1 MTPTMTTY
9 RKGRATFTL
18 SLAIVCG
25 LAISPAGCSPDRILS
40 VEDPDIINPSNV
52 QSPAGAEAVRLGA
65 LSRFNGA
72 TSGDESFFLYGGLF
86 SDEWINGD
94 SFIARQEIDQRVI
107 TIENNFLTAANRQI
121 HRTRLAAQ
129 QAVALLR
136 EYSPTSPAWQ
146 VGEMLMIQA
155 YVINLLAEH
164 LCDGL
169 IISDVVDGRE
179 VYGDPM
185 TTAAAFELAL
195 GLVNEGL
202 TSVTGSTSND
212 VRVRHSL
219 ALTKGRILTNL
230 NRHSEAATA
239 VAAIPTSFQYVNY
252 HSQTTWSNAFWTW
265 NKNSRRYSVS
275 DNEGING
282 LNFASAND
290 PRVPVCAGG
299 DAACK
304 AIGVTNSV
312 RDDLT
317 GPFMVLMTWPNREDP
332 IAIMQG
338 VDARMI
344 EAEAQLKAGQAGAAL
359 ATLNGARASVAGLE
373 PLADAGSADARLKQ
387 LFRERAF
394 WQYSRGYRT
403 GDLRRLIRQYGQTQ
417 ATVFPTGAWH
427 KGGNYGT
434 DVDMPVPQAEQNNPN
449 LGITLQTCMN
459 RGA

>member
-1 MTPTMTTY
+1 MTTY
-9 RKGRATFTL
+9 RKGQATFL
-18 SLAIVCG
+18 MSLAIMGG
-25 LAISPAGCSPDRILS
+25 LTVFTASCSPDDILS

-52 QSPAGAEAVRLGA
+52 QSAAGADAVRLGA

-72 TSGDESFFLYGGLF
+72 TSGDESLFLLGGLF
-86 SDEWINGD
+86 ADEWINGD

-107 TIENNFLTAANRQI
+107 TIENTFLTAANRQL

-136 EYSPTSPAWQ
+136 EYSLTAPGWQ
-146 VGEMLMIQA
+146 LGEMFMIQA
-155 YVINLLAEH
+155 YVINLMAEH
-164 LCDGL
+164 MCDGL

-179 VYGDPM
+179 VYGEPM
-185 TTAAAFELAL
+185 TTTAAFEMAL
-195 GLVNEGL
+195 SLTNEGL
-202 TSVTGSTSND
+202 TAVTASTTND
-212 VRVRHSL
+212 VRVRNAL

-230 NRHSEAATA
+230 NRHAEAAVA
-239 VAAIPTSFQYVNY
+239 VAGIPTSYQYVNY
-252 HSQTTWSNAFWTW
+252 QSQTTWSNAFWTW

-275 DNEGING
+275 DSEGTNG
-282 LNFASAND
+282 LDFASAND
-290 PRVPVCAGG
+290 PRVPVCAGN

-304 AIGVTNSV
+304 TIGVTRSV

-344 EAEAQLKAGQAGAAL
+344 EAEAQLKAGQAETAL
-359 ATLNGARASVAGLE
+359 ATLNGARSTVAGLE
-373 PLADAGSADARLKQ
+373 PLTDLGTADGRLQQ

-394 WQYSRGYRT
+394 WQYSRGHRT
-403 GDLRRLIRQYGQTQ
+403 GDLRRLIRQYGKSQ

-449 LGITLQTCMN
+449 LGITLQTCMS

>member
-1 MTPTMTTY
+1 MTTEI
-9 RKGRATFTL
+9 KGRATSL
-18 SLAIVCG
+18 VSLALMAGMAI
-25 LAISPAGCSPDRILS
+25 LAAGCTPDTILE

-72 TSGDESFFLYGGLF
+72 TSGATGQDESLFLLGGLF
-86 SDEWINGD
+86 TDELINGD
-94 SFIARQEIDQRVI
+94 SYIARQEIDQRVI

-121 HRTRLAAQ
+121 HRARLSAQ
-129 QAVALLR
+129 QAVELIR
-136 EYSPTSPAWQ
+136 EYNVSAPGWH
-146 VGEMLMIQA
+146 VGEMFMIQA
-155 YVINLLAEH
+155 YMINILAEH

-179 VYGDPM
+179 QYGEPM
-185 TTAAAFELAL
+185 TTQAAFEKAL
-195 GLVNEGL
+195 GLANEGL
-202 TSVTGSTSND
+202 AAVTGTTAND
-212 VRVRHSL
+212 IRVRHAL
-219 ALTKGRILTNL
+219 ALTKGRILVNL
-230 NRHSEAATA
+230 NRHAEAATA
-239 VAAIPTSFQYVNY
+239 VAAIPTTWQYVNY
-252 HSQTTWSNAFWTW
+252 HSQTTWSNVWWMLLINA
-265 NKNSRRYSVS
+265 RRYSVS

-282 LNFASAND
+282 MNFASAGD

-299 DAACK
+299 DTACR
-304 AIGVTNSV
+304 AMGVTNTI

-317 GPFMVLMTWPNREDP
+317 GPFMVLMTWPNRDTN

-344 EAEAQLKAGQAGAAL
+344 EAEAQLKAGNAGGSL
-359 ATLNGARASVAGLE
+359 TTLNAARATKAMG
-373 PLADAGSADARLKQ
+373 PLADLGTAAARLDQ

-394 WQYSRGYRT
+394 WQYGRGYRT
-403 GDLRRLIRQYGQTQ
+403 GDLRRLIRQYGRPEN
-417 ATVFPTGAWH
+417 AVFPAGAWH

-449 LGITLQTCMN
+449 LGITTQTCMS

>member
-1 MTPTMTTY
+1 MTIY
-9 RKGRATFTL
+9 RKGRATFL
-18 SLAIVCG
+18 VSLAITAS
-25 LAISPAGCSPDRILS
+25 LTLFTASCSPDDILD

-52 QSPAGAEAVRLGA
+52 QSPAGADAVRLGA

-72 TSGDESFFLYGGLF
+72 TSGDESLFLLGGLF

-107 TIENNFLTAANRQI
+107 TIENNFLTNANRQL

-136 EYSPTSPAWQ
+136 EYSPTAPGWQ

-155 YVINLLAEH
+155 YTLNLMGEH
-164 LCDGL
+164 MCDGL
-169 IISDVVDGRE
+169 IISDVVEGRE
-179 VYGDPM
+179 EYGEPI
-185 TTAAAFELAL
+185 TTAAAFERAL
-195 GLVNEGL
+195 GLANEGL
-202 TSVTGSTSND
+202 TTVTGSTSND
-212 VRVRHSL
+212 LRVRHAL
-219 ALTKGRILTNL
+219 ALTKGRIFTNL

-239 VAAIPTSFQYVNY
+239 VAGIPTSYQYVHY
-252 HSQTTWSNAFWTW
+252 HYQTTWSNAFWSW

-275 DNEGING
+275 DHEGTNG
-282 LNFASAND
+282 LDFASAKD
-290 PRVPVCAGG
+290 PRVTVCAGN

-304 AIGVTNSV
+304 AIGVTRTV

-344 EAEAQLKAGQAGAAL
+344 EAEAQLKAGQAATAL
-359 ATLNGARASVAGLE
+359 ATLNAARTTVAGLA
-373 PLADAGSADARLKQ
+373 PLTDAGTADARLKQ

-417 ATVFPTGAWH
+417 AAVFPTGTWH

-449 LGITLQTCMN
+449 LGITLQTCMS